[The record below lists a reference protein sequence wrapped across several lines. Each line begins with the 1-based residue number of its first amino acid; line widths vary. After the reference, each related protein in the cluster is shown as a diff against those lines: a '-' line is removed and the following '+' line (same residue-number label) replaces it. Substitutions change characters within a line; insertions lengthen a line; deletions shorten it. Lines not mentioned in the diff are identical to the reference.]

1 MPTLHVE
8 LFEGRTKEQKA
19 DLARELTQA
28 CCRVLGS
35 KPEGVDVIFVD
46 VRKENWASGGVLWS
60 ERSAT

>member
-28 CCRVLGS
+28 CVRVLGS

-46 VRKENWASGGVLWS
+46 VKKENWASGGVLWS
-60 ERSAT
+60 ERSAN

>member
-28 CCRVLGS
+28 CVRVLGS